1 VHKRQRAPKLR
12 GPFVIETYA
21 ERWAL
26 ITGASSGIGAEFARR
41 LAARGMH
48 LVLVARR
55 EEPMQALAADMHTHH
70 GTRTEIVCLDLSLPD
85 HVERL
90 KAEIAARG
98 IEVELLVNNAGFGVV
113 GDIES
118 TDPKRV
124 MQMIELNIAAL
135 TNLTYHFLAGMLQRQ
150 HGAIINV
157 ASVAGFQPVAYMGA
171 YAASKAYVINF
182 SEALWAEARDRGVT
196 VMALC
201 PGATRTAFFEYAG
214 VPNWLKKHS
223 AQSPGQ
229 VVKSALKGLEKR
241 RSYWVPGWWNYW
253 RTWLVRMAPR
263 RMVVKQSMDYF
274 RPQPPSKEDAKN
286 STGPAIITDD
296 PTPQETAKRSPDRKT
311 G

>member
-1 VHKRQRAPKLR
+1 M
-12 GPFVIETYA
+12 IETYA

-48 LVLVARR
+48 LVLTARR
-55 EEPMQALAADMHTHH
+55 EEPMRALASDLHTHH
-70 GTRTEIVCLDLSLPD
+70 GTRTEILCLDLSDPAQ
-85 HVERL
+85 VERL
-90 KAEIAARG
+90 KSEVAAKH
-98 IEVELLVNNAGFGVV
+98 IEVELLVNNAGFGIV
-113 GDIES
+113 GEVEN
-118 TDPKRV
+118 TNPKRV
-124 MQMIELNIAAL
+124 MQMVDLNIAAL
-135 TNLTYHFLAGMLQRQ
+135 TNLTYHFLPRMLQRQ

-171 YAASKAYVINF
+171 YAASKAYVISF
-182 SEALWAEARDRGVT
+182 SEALWAEVRDRGIT

-201 PGATRTAFFEYAG
+201 PGATRTEFFDYAG

-223 AQSPGQ
+223 SQSASQ

-241 RSYWVPGWWNYW
+241 RSFWVPGWWNYW

-274 RPQPPSKEDAKN
+274 RPQPPSKDHPEKPAEPLTLPEDSPKPE
-286 STGPAIITDD
+286 SVRPA
-296 PTPQETAKRSPDRKT
+296 PDRKT